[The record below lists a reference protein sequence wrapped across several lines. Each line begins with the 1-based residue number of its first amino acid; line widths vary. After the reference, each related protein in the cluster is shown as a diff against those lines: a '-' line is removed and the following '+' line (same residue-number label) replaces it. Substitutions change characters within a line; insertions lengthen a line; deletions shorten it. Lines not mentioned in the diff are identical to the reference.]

1 MNNSSSIV
9 RPSRSRQRNMVN
21 VVNIDSLAS
30 LDWCE
35 GSSWLGPDTT
45 QGNCNE
51 DHRMKIDR
59 DLTKPSK
66 FGLALLCL
74 LLAST
79 FAGAQQRRKVI
90 INQDCSGPG
99 GSNMQT
105 LLLLIQSPEVE
116 VLGITVVSGNQWRD
130 EEVAHTLRLLEI
142 IGRTDIPVVPGAVF
156 PLVRQHDETQLWQ
169 QRYGK
174 VAFAGAWDERWWH
187 EPFVVPP
194 LPEGQPAARQANE

>member
-1 MNNSSSIV
+1 MQSSTSFVALGLPESRLLRRYPMNNSSSIV

-90 INQDCSGPG
+90 INQENCP
-99 GSNMQT
+99 
-105 LLLLIQSPEVE
+105 
-116 VLGITVVSGNQWRD
+116 
-130 EEVAHTLRLLEI
+130 
-142 IGRTDIPVVPGAVF
+142 
-156 PLVRQHDETQLWQ
+156 
-169 QRYGK
+169 
-174 VAFAGAWDERWWH
+174 
-187 EPFVVPP
+187 
-194 LPEGQPAARQANE
+194 